1 MSSEL
6 EDLKLSSEGGYE
18 KELEAAK
25 AQLLVF
31 AREIS
36 AVYLRERRQAQHLG
50 ALMDELR
57 ADYLSIIQTLA
68 LLVEAKD
75 EYTRSHLDRCREYG
89 TALANEIEPGMAT
102 PELQYGFL
110 LHDIGKIG
118 VPEAILGKVGP
129 LTYGEME
136 IMKTHP
142 LVGIQLIG
150 PMRRIVDERTL
161 EVIRSHH
168 ERFDGDGYPD
178 ELKGE
183 QIPLAARIF
192 SVVDAYDAMTS
203 DRPYRE
209 ALTFEEA
216 IRRLRS
222 GAGTQFDPAV
232 VVTFEE
238 LMRRE
243 REAAQI

>member
-1 MSSEL
+1 MDSSA
-6 EDLKLSSEGGYE
+6 DGHG
-18 KELEAAK
+18 KELEAAR

-31 AREIS
+31 AREINS
-36 AVYLRERRQAQHLG
+36 VYLRERQQSQDLG
-50 ALMDELR
+50 ELMEELG
-57 ADYLSIIQTLA
+57 ADYLSVIQTLA

-75 EYTRSHLDRCREYG
+75 EYTRYHLDRCREYG

-118 VPEAILGKVGP
+118 VPEAILGKKGP
-129 LTYGEME
+129 LTFGEME
-136 IMKTHP
+136 IVKTHP
-142 LVGIQLIG
+142 LVGIQMIG
-150 PMRRIVDERTL
+150 PMRRIVSERTL

-178 ELKGE
+178 RLKGE

-192 SVVDAYDAMTS
+192 SVVDAYDAMTTN
-203 DRPYRE
+203 RPYRE

-216 IRRLRS
+216 IARLRS
-222 GAGTQFDPAV
+222 GAGTQFDPAI

-238 LMRRE
+238 MMRRE
-243 REAAQI
+243 LKAADI